1 MTWLLRGL
9 LPAKQ
14 SLFIDRKVLDIRGTN
29 NSRTNQGQD
38 VNLFT
43 FIAFI
48 Y

>member
-14 SLFIDRKVLDIRGTN
+14 SLFIDRKLLDIRGTN
-29 NSRTNQGQD
+29 NSGTNQGQGL
-38 VNLFT
+38 NLFI